1 MAVKLAGQGL
11 NIVLVALP
19 DSHLQETYAF
29 LSKSYPGIAC
39 RAVSAWLPCMAVITA
54 VVQAELP
61 CASRLVWTWGSQGTW
76 HGYLTPHQT
85 LMSRL

>member
-11 NIVLVALP
+11 NIILVALP

-39 RAVSAWLPCMAVITA
+39 RAVSAWLPCMTIITA
-54 VVQAELP
+54 VVQLSFHVQVGWCGLGEARVP
-61 CASRLVWTWGSQGTW
+61 GT
-76 HGYLTPHQT
+76 GI
-85 LMSRL
+85 